1 MSEFNDNNGQ
11 NEVSDIPVSEIKP
24 EEHQPAK
31 AVEPIMAGTEIISGV
46 EKAKKVRPL

>member
-24 EEHQPAK
+24 EEKQLD
-31 AVEPIMAGTEIISGV
+31 
-46 EKAKKVRPL
+46 R

>member
-31 AVEPIMAGTEIISGV
+31 QLN
-46 EKAKKVRPL
+46 R